1 MNRKYYKPKL
11 KNEKALKSYL
21 KNERDKRHSTG
32 RTSKR

>member
-1 MNRKYYKPKL
+1 MSRGNYKPKP

-21 KNERDKRHSTG
+21 KNERDKRHNTS